1 MADQRLAG
9 LSHQELYAMAHGGQP
24 GAASTSQASLAKAA
38 QVLENVSR
46 TLDEPLSQLGMGWQ
60 GRAAE
65 AARGGIGQHAQWA
78 QQAATQVGSIAEKAG
93 AQFTSATKVIAEMP
107 PPPSA
112 PAAGANLAAA
122 EDQAAN
128 LRQRA
133 LELMQGHAQ
142 ECTQTRPTEVIARA
156 PTAGTAAAA
165 AGPEATRTGG
175 RGGVRAAPAVEGGG
189 PAGGIADGG
198 GPGRTVSRAGLAES
212 AGARADAGRSAASG
226 AGTRPASAEPYRPG
240 QGGTARGAAGV
251 EPLGTVGA
259 RGERGGP
266 ARGPIPEGSWTVTP
280 GAGAA
285 RGERSP
291 RMRPVDPAAV
301 SEPYASGPR
310 GSRPGQRPGV
320 PRGEREERDRRR
332 TPRPLAPRGEV
343 PHPLSSRG
351 GPAPGGPGGP
361 GTQGAAYDPGGAGT
375 DPASARGPGHPG
387 ADATV
392 MPPMVGGL
400 GYPDSDPGQH
410 ERLDYLLDEHDM
422 FDENGW
428 VAPPVIGS

>member
-24 GAASTSQASLAKAA
+24 GAAATSQANLSKAA

-46 TLDEPLSQLGMGWQ
+46 TLNEPLSQLGAGWQ

-78 QQAATQVGSIAEKAG
+78 QEAAAQVGSVAEKAG

-107 PPPSA
+107 PPAPA

-133 LELMQGHAQ
+133 LELMQGHAE
-142 ECTQTRPTEVIARA
+142 ECAQTRPTETITRA

-165 AGPEATRTGG
+165 AGPEAARTGG
-175 RGGVRAAPAVEGGG
+175 RGSVRAAPTVEGGG
-189 PAGGIADGG
+189 PAGGIAAEG
-198 GPGRTVSRAGLAES
+198 GPGRTVSRAGLAGS
-212 AGARADAGRSAASG
+212 AGARAAPGRGSAAE
-226 AGTRPASAEPYRPG
+226 AGTRPASVEPYRPG
-240 QGGTARGAAGV
+240 QGGAGRGGPGAD
-251 EPLGTVGA
+251 PLGSVGA
-259 RGERGGP
+259 RGERVGQVRGPMPEGPWMTTPGPRP
-266 ARGPIPEGSWTVTP
+266 ARAEP
-280 GAGAA
+280 A
-285 RGERSP
+285 P
-291 RMRPVDPAAV
+291 RMRPVGPGAL
-301 SEPYASGPR
+301 SEPYGPGGR
-310 GSRPGQRPGV
+310 GSRQDRRPG
-320 PRGEREERDRRR
+320 GGLDEREERRA
-332 TPRPLAPRGEV
+332 PRPLASRGDAAR
-343 PHPLSSRG
+343 PLASRG
-351 GPAPGGPGGP
+351 GPVPGGPGGP
-361 GTQGAAYDPGGAGT
+361 GTPGAASGPAGPGT
-375 DPASARGPGHPG
+375 DASGRGPGHPG
-387 ADATV
+387 ADATM

-400 GYPDSDPGQH
+400 GQPDSAPGQH
-410 ERLDYLLDEHDM
+410 ERLDYLLDEHDV